1 MLAAKYFELAVNKYS
16 NQYYYFTG
24 ILLCGVAVVRFY
36 TLIVSIMSGVGEVI
50 AGGEE
55 VTWPSPSSN
64 LYSIYPN
71 TYQMRP
77 YQYVNQYEMPPYTEF
92 I

>member
-55 VTWPSPSSN
+55 VT
-64 LYSIYPN
+64 
-71 TYQMRP
+71 
-77 YQYVNQYEMPPYTEF
+77 
-92 I
+92 